1 MLLRL
6 LNTKLPFQTV
16 KSCFTL
22 RNPSVRSYFKDVLK
36 TSKSSA
42 KPSFQGK
49 RIIGLSLGAGLAFK
63 SCLSVRCDSSRLS
76 DVRLVKEPIKF
87 DWARFWYYLK
97 GHLWKLLGAVVA
109 ALAVAY
115 LNINIPSLLGQLVN
129 ALSSFT
135 GSEFRSTESFFDACK
150 KPAGGLLCSY
160 LGQSFFTFI
169 YILLLSKIGEQ
180 MACEIRKDLFH
191 QIIIQVRL
199 WKSSLI
205 TRLSTNPLIPGH

>member
-6 LNTKLPFQTV
+6 LNTKLQFQIV
-16 KSCFTL
+16 KSSFTL
-22 RNPSVRSYFKDVLK
+22 RSPCVRRYFKDVL
-36 TSKSSA
+36 SSV

-49 RIIGLSLGAGLAFK
+49 RIIGLSLGAAGLAFK
-63 SCLSVRCDSSRLS
+63 SCLTVRCDSNRLS
-76 DVRLVKEPIKF
+76 DIRIVKEPIKF

-97 GHLWKLLGAVVA
+97 GHLWKLFGAVLA

-115 LNINIPSLLGQLVN
+115 LNINIPNLLGQLVN
-129 ALSSFT
+129 ALASFT
-135 GSEFRSTESFFDACK
+135 GNEFKSTDSFFEACK
-150 KPAGGLLCSY
+150 KPVSGLLCSY

-199 WKSSLI
+199 LQ
-205 TRLSTNPLIPGH
+205 